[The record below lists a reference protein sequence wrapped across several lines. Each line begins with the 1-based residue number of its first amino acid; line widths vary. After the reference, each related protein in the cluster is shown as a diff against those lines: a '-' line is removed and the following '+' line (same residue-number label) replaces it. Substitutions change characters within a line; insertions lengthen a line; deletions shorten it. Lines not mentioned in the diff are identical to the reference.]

1 MNAYIRPEHL
11 GFVIRS
17 QTMELY
23 LFPFIK
29 AFLAAIILLVVFS
42 ACAKKF
48 RLICKGRKSKRHI
61 HYPQVSRLGGPALII
76 AFALAVLTD
85 PSLVISMRLW
95 GIFGAVCMIFIVGIW
110 DDYRELDWKSQLF
123 FQVAIVILIFIT
135 GTRID
140 YITNPF
146 GGYIFL
152 NLGAYLLPSLLL
164 TFFWVLLL
172 MNAVNWLDGL
182 DGLSGGAAF
191 IGAATIFLLSMK
203 PEVNQPP
210 VGIIT
215 AALGGATLAFLIYNF
230 YPAKIFAGTAGSM
243 FMGFILAALGIFAGT
258 KIATA
263 LLVMAIPI
271 IDTIWVIW
279 ERFRA
284 GEAIYKPDKRHL
296 HFKLLELGW
305 SQRKITLFFYT
316 VTILIAVIALNT
328 RAIGKLVTIALV
340 AVIMTGALIV
350 INRKI
355 ASLRERITQEQES
368 HEEARD

>member
-1 MNAYIRPEHL
+1 
-11 GFVIRS
+11 
-17 QTMELY
+17 MELY

-29 AFLAAIILLVVFS
+29 AFLAAIILLVIFS
-42 ACAKKF
+42 VCAKKF
-48 RLICKGRKSKRHI
+48 RIICKGRKSQRHI
-61 HYPQVSRLGGPALII
+61 HYQKVSRLGGAAII
-76 AFALAVLTD
+76 MAFAVAIFTD
-85 PSLVISMRLW
+85 PSLVITMQLW

-110 DDYRELDWKSQLF
+110 DDFRELSWKNQLF
-123 FQVAIVILIFIT
+123 FQISIVILVFIT

-152 NLGAYLLPSLLL
+152 NLGAYLWPSLLL

-172 MNAVNWLDGL
+172 MNTVNWLDGI

-191 IGAATIFLLSMK
+191 IGAGTIFLLSMK

-263 LLVMAIPI
+263 LLIMAIPI

-305 SQRKITLFFYT
+305 SQRKITLFFYV
-316 VTILIAVIALNT
+316 VTLLIAIIALNT
-328 RAIGKLVTIALV
+328 RAIGKLITIVLV
-340 AVIMTGALIV
+340 VVIMISALIM

-355 ASLRERITQEQES
+355 ASLRERLSPKES
-368 HEEARD
+368 A

>member
-1 MNAYIRPEHL
+1 M
-11 GFVIRS
+11 
-17 QTMELY
+17 TLY

-42 ACAKKF
+42 VCAKK
-48 RLICKGRKSKRHI
+48 LKIACSGRRSRRHI
-61 HYPQVSRLGGPALII
+61 HFQKISRLGGAAIII
-76 AFALAVLTD
+76 AFAVATLTD
-85 PSLVISMRLW
+85 PSLVVTVQLW
-95 GIFGAVCMIFIVGIW
+95 GIFGAVCMIFFVGIW
-110 DDYRELDWKSQLF
+110 DDYRELDWKNQLF

-152 NLGAYLLPSLLL
+152 NLGTYLLPSLLL

-172 MNAVNWLDGL
+172 MNTVNWLDGI

-191 IGAATIFLLSMK
+191 IGAVTIFLLSMK

-215 AALGGATLAFLIYNF
+215 ASLGGATLAFLIYNF
-230 YPAKIFAGTAGSM
+230 YPARIFAGTAGSM
-243 FMGFILAALGIFAGT
+243 FMGFILAALAIFAGT

-284 GEAIYKPDKRHL
+284 AEPIYKPDKRHL

-305 SQRKITLFFYT
+305 SQRRITLFFYT
-316 VTILIAVIALNT
+316 VTVLIAVIALNT
-328 RAIGKLVTIALV
+328 RAIGKLITIILV
-340 AVIMTGALIV
+340 ATIMVGSLML

-355 ASLRERITQEQES
+355 AALRVNISLKKASDE
-368 HEEARD
+368 